1 MTKTTKSMVYKH
13 SNDSESYVS
22 DIDDTEVNS
31 PNKTN
36 AKSNPIKS
44 GSPKQNNK
52 PISQFKKKPIDV
64 SAHHTAAPLI
74 GAMAIDK
81 LVLDIQLPEH
91 ELASVLERARQLR
104 RKRQLGKGSTKGKFY
119 KNIFILRLPSKAVA
133 CFHMVQSNQD
143 KGAPMQLVL
152 NPNQMEPGDCQHL
165 IAMFKLLFPLNAR
178 EIAASML
185 IRRIDVCIQLGLAI
199 EDLIIELNGVM
210 SGAKVYLKT
219 DRDGQ
224 MQTIYMGSTESA
236 HHGVAYDQITSD
248 QYKRLVGE
256 KPSRTQMREDAELV
270 TERKQGR
277 IQLESRRV
285 FDHPVTLARLADLK
299 TPFGKYRILQLKAG
313 GKKWEPG
320 FCGYVDSVRLRGV
333 HGARTHWKAQCGEG
347 REAMAQI
354 AGFEARLGRMAAPW
368 WKPEAY
374 AASLLETLKKSA
386 AWKFLRLMEELTQR
400 ASVR

>member
-1 MTKTTKSMVYKH
+1 MVYKH

-354 AGFEARLGRMAAPW
+354 AEFEARLGRMAAPW

>member
-285 FDHPVTLARLADLK
+285 FKRPVALAQLADMK
-299 TPFGKYRILQLKAG
+299 TPFGKYRILQLKSD

-354 AGFEARLGRMAAPW
+354 AEFEARLGRMAAPW

>member
-1 MTKTTKSMVYKH
+1 MVYKH

>member
-354 AGFEARLGRMAAPW
+354 AEFEARLGRMAAPW

>member
-333 HGARTHWKAQCGEG
+333 HGARAHWKAQCGEG
-347 REAMAQI
+347 RDVMDQI
-354 AGFEARLGRMAAPW
+354 TEFETRLGRMAAPW
-368 WKPEAY
+368 WKPEEY

-386 AWKFLRLMEELTQR
+386 AWKFLRLMEELTER
-400 ASVR
+400 TGVR

>member
-248 QYKRLVGE
+248 QYKRQVGE
-256 KPSRTQMREDAELV
+256 KPRRTQMREDAELV

-354 AGFEARLGRMAAPW
+354 AEFEARLGRMAAPW